1 MYIFE
6 DKKTRENLIKA
17 AKRELGLDHE
27 FNISQYSTLIQ
38 IHQIYIDWNEPN
50 SAYFRPHVSLPQYS
64 DEDLR
69 KVKIAIKNFKIVLR
83 DCGSIG
89 EMITESTAKSLGSA
103 LEWIG
108 GLNEAKMHGGI
119 EYYPGLGLK
128 FSPPAKR
135 GNPGNQRLREHIIH
149 MTGWYMFLLLK
160 DKPGYGTNSIFP
172 GLISDSLAVVDDDW
186 KDKNPP
192 YKAIKNALKL
202 LDTPLL
208 TGQFREDWTRWH
220 S

>member
-1 MYIFE
+1 MYIFA
-6 DKKTRENLIKA
+6 DKKTREGLVKA
-17 AKRELGLDHE
+17 AQWELGIEHE

-50 SAYFRPHVSLPQYS
+50 SVYSRPPVFLPKYT
-64 DEDLR
+64 DADL
-69 KVKIAIKNFKIVLR
+69 KKAKIAIKNFKIALR
-83 DCGSIG
+83 DCGGVGESIAL
-89 EMITESTAKSLGSA
+89 TTVKSLGSA
-103 LEWIG
+103 LEWIR
-108 GLNEAKMHGGI
+108 GLNEAKATGGI
-119 EYYPGLGLK
+119 EFYPGLGLRY
-128 FSPPAKR
+128 SPPPKR

-160 DKPGYGTNSIFP
+160 DKPGYGTDSIFP
-172 GLISDSLAVVDDDW
+172 GLISASLAVVDDDW

-202 LDTPLL
+202 LKKPLL
-208 TGQFREDWTRWH
+208 TGQFRENWIRWH